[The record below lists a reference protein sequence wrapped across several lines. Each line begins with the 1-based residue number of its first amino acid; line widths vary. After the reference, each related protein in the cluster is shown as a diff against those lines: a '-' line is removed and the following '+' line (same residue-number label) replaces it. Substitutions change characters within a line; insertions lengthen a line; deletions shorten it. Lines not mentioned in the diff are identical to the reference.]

1 MRKLTILAAALAL
14 SGCAST
20 HLLDNRV
27 ACTAAKDQLVLVS
40 WWGWFGIAAKGTDDD
55 RKVICEPKG

>member
-1 MRKLTILAAALAL
+1 MRNTALLAAVLAL

-27 ACTAAKDQLVLVS
+27 ACSAAKDQLVLVS
-40 WWGWFGIAAKGTDDD
+40 WWGWFGFAAKGTEED
-55 RKVICEPKG
+55 RKVICEAKG